1 MLEDEY
7 ILEEY
12 RANGL
17 HGVTEADVI
26 RSARLAQLEVGQ
38 LYLAES
44 GVELVV
50 VMFLGIDPKPM
61 FKPKSAKVL
70 YKEKI
75 CHAYPETLYNL
86 DSPPEWWT
94 K

>member
-1 MLEDEY
+1 MLEDEN

-12 RANGL
+12 RASAL
-17 HGVTEADVI
+17 HGFTEIDVI

-70 YKEKI
+70 YNEKI